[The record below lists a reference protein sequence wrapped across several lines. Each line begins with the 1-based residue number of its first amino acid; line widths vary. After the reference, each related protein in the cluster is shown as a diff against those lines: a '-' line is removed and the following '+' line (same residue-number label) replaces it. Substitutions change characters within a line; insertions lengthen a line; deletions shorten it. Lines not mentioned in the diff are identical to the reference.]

1 MALDTFPGTVQVY
14 TRAEIV
20 RRYKRDYQLRVPTAD
35 VGTNTQPD
43 IDASLLAEQL
53 LILHNDA
60 VVIGRSTNVD
70 DTADEALDKKHG
82 EPDGTPRL
90 DPAGASG
97 FGVVEASSGGTTI
110 FENDEA
116 TYAPTGA
123 RYRCT
128 VTNLYLDGGL
138 VPIEGIDTG
147 PATNLD
153 AGAILTWVSPR
164 PGCAA
169 TCEVYEQSD
178 GAGLTGGRDE
188 ENDDDYRIRIKAK
201 RANPPASGNDAAY
214 IETIEKYPGIGI
226 QKAFTWPCV
235 TGPGVTAFSFTLR
248 PESPGATRIPSS
260 AQLASVRAAL
270 RALFPGDDGIYAAQ
284 LIGEDVSVVLSV
296 TWRRRANGF
305 ADAVTFPAY
314 IPGDMVVVDNAV
326 APTATSFRLTTGT
339 STTTPQVGQTIAFY
353 DTANQAFV
361 NKRIGGVSVVSAGL
375 SWDITVD
382 TANNASDVAYVPAD
396 GDIASPWSDSLNS
409 LVTPVVTYFDGL
421 GPGEMVA
428 SFLDPGIR
436 QRRQPEN
443 PEAWPS
449 AVSNRLVTSVL
460 GVAAVNDCELTVPT
474 SLPYAPTVGAAGVSA
489 YLLQLAD
496 LAVFPQ

>member
-1 MALDTFPGTVQVY
+1 MAIDVFPGTVQVFS
-14 TRAEIV
+14 RAEII

-35 VGTNTQPD
+35 VGTGTQPD
-43 IDASLLAEQL
+43 IDAGLLAEQL

-70 DTADEALDKKHG
+70 DAAGDALDTKHG

-97 FGVVEASSGGTTI
+97 FAVVEAATGGTTI
-110 FENDEA
+110 FEDDEL
-116 TYAPTGA
+116 TYAPTGK
-123 RYRCT
+123 RYRCS
-128 VTNLYLDGGL
+128 VTNLYADGGL

-147 PATNLD
+147 PTSNLD

-214 IETIEKYPGIGI
+214 IAAIEAYPGIGI

-248 PESPGATRIPSS
+248 PETPGATRIPSS
-260 AQLASVRAAL
+260 AQLAAVRAAL
-270 RALFPGDDGIYAAQ
+270 QALFPGDDGIKAAQ
-284 LIGEDVSVVLSV
+284 LIGEDVSIVLSV
-296 TWRRRANGF
+296 TWSKRANGF
-305 ADAVTFPAY
+305 ADAVTWPPY
-314 IPGDMVVVDNAV
+314 IAGDMVVVDNAV
-326 APTATSFRLTTGT
+326 TPTATSFRLTTAT
-339 STTTPQVGQTIAFY
+339 STTAPQVGQTIAFY

-361 NKRIGGVSVVSAGL
+361 NKRIGAVTVVSAGL
-375 SWDITVD
+375 SWTITVD
-382 TANNASDVAYVPAD
+382 TANNASDEAYVPAD

-409 LVTPVVTYFDGL
+409 IVASVVSYFDGL

-428 SFLDPGIR
+428 SFADPGIR

-443 PEAWPS
+443 PESWPS
-449 AVSNRLVTSVL
+449 AVSNRLVSSVL
-460 GVAAVNDCELTVPT
+460 GVAAVNDAELTVPT
-474 SLPYAPTVGAAGVSA
+474 SLPSAPTIGAPGLSA

-496 LAVFPQ
+496 FAVFPQ